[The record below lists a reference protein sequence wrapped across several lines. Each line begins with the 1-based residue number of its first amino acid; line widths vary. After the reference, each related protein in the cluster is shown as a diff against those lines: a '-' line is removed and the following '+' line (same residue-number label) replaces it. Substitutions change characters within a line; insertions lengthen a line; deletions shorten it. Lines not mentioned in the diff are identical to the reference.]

1 MKSSKNNIGKSR
13 SDAIFEGFNIFFML
27 LVLAV
32 TIYPLWFVLIASV
45 SDPNAVNTGQV
56 ILYPKGFTWA
66 SYINVLGSD
75 KIWSGYYNTIFNTFF
90 GTLLNLALTIP
101 CGYVLSKK
109 DLPGRGF
116 LSMLFVITM
125 YFGGGMIPAYLNIY
139 KLGLLDNRWTL
150 VILGG
155 ISVYNMI
162 IVRTYFQNSI
172 PNDLYEAAKIDG
184 ASEFRTFFQIALP
197 LAAPIVAVIAL
208 YYAVG
213 RWNEYY
219 NALIYINDT
228 RLNPLQIV
236 LRNILINNQSLL
248 DELLADP
255 TATDEQIAT
264 QAKLVYMAEGMK
276 YAIIWVASLPML
288 ILYPF
293 IQKYFVKGVMIGSLK
308 G

>member
-1 MKSSKNNIGKSR
+1 
-13 SDAIFEGFNIFFML
+13 
-27 LVLAV
+27 
-32 TIYPLWFVLIASV
+32 
-45 SDPNAVNTGQV
+45 
-56 ILYPKGFTWA
+56 
-66 SYINVLGSD
+66 
-75 KIWSGYYNTIFNTFF
+75 
-90 GTLLNLALTIP
+90 
-101 CGYVLSKK
+101 
-109 DLPGRGF
+109 
-116 LSMLFVITM
+116 
-125 YFGGGMIPAYLNIY
+125 MIPTYLNIY

-172 PNDLYEAAKIDG
+172 PSDLYEAAKIDG
-184 ASEFRTFFQIALP
+184 ASEFRAFFQIALP

-293 IQKYFVKGVMIGSLK
+293 IQKYFVKGVMVGAIK

>member
-1 MKSSKNNIGKSR
+1 MKSRRNNIGKSR

-56 ILYPKGFTWA
+56 ILYLKGFTWA
-66 SYINVLGSD
+66 SYINVLGAD
-75 KIWSGYYNTIFNTFF
+75 KIWIGYYNTIFNTLF

-125 YFGGGMIPAYLNIY
+125 YFGGGMIPTYLNIY

-172 PNDLYEAAKIDG
+172 PSDLYEAAKIDG
-184 ASEFRTFFQIALP
+184 ASEFRAFFQIALP

-293 IQKYFVKGVMIGSLK
+293 IQKYFVKGVMIDSLK